1 MDYIF
6 LMLSNK
12 IVCYLFTA
20 FDKREKLISFIRH
33 YRKNKPGL
41 NHKLVICYKLL
52 DTKEIIKTRKY
63 LKNINYIEFI
73 DPIKKNDW
81 DFGSYKRVSKLFY
94 DKEILFLNSHSYPI
108 CKDWLKKLFLFKKK
122 DTVIAPTASYESLV
136 DSIKLKNKFHKI
148 IRYLVRKYRFKI
160 NFDEFPNP
168 HIRTSSFLIN
178 SKLFYNFIKSKPLR
192 NKEDTLKIESG
203 KNSLTKNLKNKGIK
217 IYVVNSDGKKFD
229 EKNWKFSETYCFLN
243 QNKSIISDKHS
254 RKYLNLNNNEKKII
268 RSRVWGTKL

>member
-1 MDYIF
+1 MDYKF
-6 LMLSNK
+6 LMLTNK

-20 FDKREKLISFIRH
+20 FDKHEKLINFIKH
-33 YRKNKPGL
+33 YKKNKSGL
-41 NHKLVICYKLL
+41 NHTLVICYKLL
-52 DTKEIIKTRKY
+52 NNTEIAKTKKY
-63 LKNINYIEFI
+63 LKNIKYVEFI

-94 DKEILFLNSHSYPI
+94 NKEILFLNSHSYPT
-108 CKDWLKKLFLFKKK
+108 CNNWLKKLFVFKKK
-122 DTVIAPTASYESLV
+122 NTVIAPTASYESLV

-148 IRYLVRKYRFKI
+148 IRYLIRKYNFKK

-178 SKLFYNFIKSKPLR
+178 SKLFFNFIKFKQLR

-203 KNSLTKNLKNKGIK
+203 KNGLTKNLKNKGIK
-217 IYVVNSDGKKFD
+217 IYIVNSDGKKFD
-229 EKNWKFSETYCFLN
+229 EKNWKFSETYCYLN

-254 RKYLNLNNNEKKII
+254 RKYSKLNNNEKKII

>member
-6 LMLSNK
+6 LMPTNK

-20 FDKREKLISFIRH
+20 FDKQEKLINFIK
-33 YRKNKPGL
+33 YYKKNKSGL
-41 NHKLVICYKLL
+41 KHTLVICYKLL
-52 DTKEIIKTRKY
+52 NITEIVKTRKY

-94 DKEILFLNSHSYPI
+94 NKEILFLNSHSYPI
-108 CKDWLKKLFLFKKK
+108 CNNWLNKLFLFKKK
-122 DTVIAPTASYESLV
+122 NTVIAPTASYESLV

-148 IRYLVRKYRFKI
+148 IRYLIRKYKFKM

-178 SKLFYNFIKSKPLR
+178 SKLFFNFIKFKQLR

-203 KNSLTKNLKNKGIK
+203 KNSLTKYLKKKGI
-217 IYVVNSDGKKFD
+217 ITYVVNSDGKKFE
-229 EKNWKFSETYCFLN
+229 EKNWKLSETYCYLN
-243 QNKSIISDKHS
+243 KNKSIISDKHS
-254 RKYLNLNNNEKKII
+254 RKYLKLSNNEKKII
-268 RSRVWGTKL
+268 RSRVWGTEK